1 MWYNVTPSELQGAK
15 GEVVNGL
22 YFYEDGNVSMKTAVV
37 SDTTIIAKPI
47 LTGWGTYSHSG
58 TIKKGIRLK
67 INTAFKLD
75 EKAVDYDGIITK
87 NGMLLY
93 ASDSTATFYSLKQSR
108 IGIVISASHSCGAEL
123 SLLRLKGLPEPVLY
137 DRISTLRFLF
147 ITALLE
153 L

>member
-1 MWYNVTPSELQGAK
+1 MSAYQMHNNKTQGYGRIVMKKIIIPSIVLLFACSCSSYKIANSMWYNVTPSELQGAK

-93 ASDSTATFYSLKQSR
+93 ASDSTALVFQRAIKN
-108 IGIVISASHSCGAEL
+108 
-123 SLLRLKGLPEPVLY
+123 K
-137 DRISTLRFLF
+137 
-147 ITALLE
+147 
-153 L
+153 

>member
-47 LTGWGTYSHSG
+47 LTGWGTYSHLG

-93 ASDSTATFYSLKQSR
+93 ASDSTALVFQRAIKN
-108 IGIVISASHSCGAEL
+108 
-123 SLLRLKGLPEPVLY
+123 K
-137 DRISTLRFLF
+137 
-147 ITALLE
+147 
-153 L
+153 